1 MKRKGN
7 EMNQLTNIASISVD
21 TLGSLLAQIKDLTV
35 QADMIKDSFKD
46 QATVSDTKVFE
57 GALFKAT
64 VIEANRD
71 VVDYKKLLSDLGI
84 GADVV
89 AKYTKVTAVFSVKT
103 TSR

>member
-71 VVDYKKLLSDLGI
+71 VVDYKKLLADLGI
-84 GADVV
+84 SADVV